1 MNLNRTGS
9 IWNRENRNGINQNW
23 GEIEDGLNTLISF
36 TEGFDGSKLLER
48 TANLFNKNEAGYG
61 AVHSASGEVRNP
73 DDGFRNTGFIK
84 VDPRT
89 TYRMNQTMGLGAQ
102 YDGNFNYVAPIST
115 SGDTIHTHANTRYVM
130 VSVSAARL
138 DTTMFYKGSEY
149 KSYEPY
155 GFRPSQ
161 LTASN
166 ALTIN
171 RGADFPLLPNGWNKQ
186 NSGTINE
193 VAKNAILDAEVFGA
207 IPGRIYR
214 LAFVAN
220 GHLRDDVPHYG
231 ITIQEEDLNTGAIR
245 IVNNYIT
252 DAGVKRSNGIDTIT
266 QGNDEMMFSVTVD
279 RKVISD
285 SSTPLFLNMNHSPAA
300 YIDPNRYSF

>member
-84 VDPRT
+84 VDPHT
-89 TYRMNQTMGLGAQ
+89 TYRMNPTMGLGAQ
-102 YDGNFNYVAPIST
+102 YDGNFNYVAPINT

-130 VSVSAARL
+130 VSVSAAQI
-138 DTTMFYKGSEY
+138 DTTMFYKGSGY

-155 GFRPSQ
+155 GFRPSP
-161 LTASN
+161 LTTSN

-220 GHLRDDVPHYG
+220 GHLRNNVPHYG

-285 SSTPLFLNMNHSPAA
+285 SSTPLFLNMNHSPAS

>member
-1 MNLNRTGS
+1 M
-9 IWNRENRNGINQNW
+9 
-23 GEIEDGLNTLISF
+23 
-36 TEGFDGSKLLER
+36 
-48 TANLFNKNEAGYG
+48 
-61 AVHSASGEVRNP
+61 
-73 DDGFRNTGFIK
+73 
-84 VDPRT
+84 
-89 TYRMNQTMGLGAQ
+89 
-102 YDGNFNYVAPIST
+102 
-115 SGDTIHTHANTRYVM
+115 
-130 VSVSAARL
+130 
-138 DTTMFYKGSEY
+138 
-149 KSYEPY
+149 
-155 GFRPSQ
+155 
-161 LTASN
+161 
-166 ALTIN
+166 TIN

-220 GHLRDDVPHYG
+220 GHLRDSVPHYG

-252 DAGVKRSNGIDTIT
+252 DAGVKRSNGIDMIT

>member
-9 IWNRENRNGINQNW
+9 IWDRENRNGINQNW

-84 VDPRT
+84 VDPHT
-89 TYRMNQTMGLGAQ
+89 TYRMNPTMGLGAQ

-130 VSVSAARL
+130 VSVSAAQI
-138 DTTMFYKGSEY
+138 DTTMFYKGSGY

-155 GFRPSQ
+155 GFRPSP
-161 LTASN
+161 LTTSN

-214 LAFVAN
+214 VAFIAN
-220 GHLRDDVPHYG
+220 GHLRDNVPHYG

>member
-9 IWNRENRNGINQNW
+9 IWDRKNRNGINQNW
-23 GEIEDGLNTLISF
+23 EEIEDGLNTLVSF

-48 TANLFNKNEAGYG
+48 TANLFNKDEAGYG
-61 AVHSASGEVRNP
+61 SIKSSTGNVN
-73 DDGFRNTGFIK
+73 DDTFRNTGFIA
-84 VDPRT
+84 VDPDT
-89 TYRMNQTMGLGAQ
+89 TYRMNPTMGLGAM
-102 YDGNFNYVAPIST
+102 YDRDYNFVGAINTA
-115 SGDTIHTHANTRYVM
+115 GETIRTTDETRYVR
-130 VSVSAARL
+130 VSVSTAQI
-138 DTTMFYKGSEY
+138 DTTMFYKGSAY

-171 RGADFPLLPNGWNKQ
+171 RGADFPLLPNGWLGQ

-193 VAKNAILDAEVFGA
+193 VARNAILDAEVFGA

-220 GHLRDDVPHYG
+220 GHLRDNVPHYG
-231 ITIQEEDLNTGAIR
+231 ITIQEEDLNTGAVR